1 MLGHKPTSALD
12 ICFGMGT
19 TFRSL
24 MSWGI
29 NATAVELVPSVKEA
43 FPYYFDDAREVM
55 SRPNGKIVIDDGRRF
70 LRRTQETFDVITLDP
85 PPPVE
90 AAGSSLLYSNEF
102 YAAVKARLKAGGI
115 LQQWMPNTK
124 GRTVQAVVNSLLES
138 FSYVKMYVSHE
149 GWGHHFLASMSPI
162 ETPSPEVLASRLPE
176 LAKADLVEWVKE
188 KDPKTFLGLV
198 LGSEEDPHAFVRDAG
213 SIHITDDGPYNE
225 YYVMREIAGAR

>member
-1 MLGHKPTSALD
+1 
-12 ICFGMGT
+12 
-19 TFRSL
+19 
-24 MSWGI
+24 
-29 NATAVELVPSVKEA
+29 
-43 FPYYFDDAREVM
+43 
-55 SRPNGKIVIDDGRRF
+55 
-70 LRRTQETFDVITLDP
+70 
-85 PPPVE
+85 
-90 AAGSSLLYSNEF
+90 
-102 YAAVKARLKAGGI
+102 
-115 LQQWMPNTK
+115 
-124 GRTVQAVVNSLLES
+124 VQAVVNSLLES